1 MAVGFG
7 PVELLEDVVVDLLE
21 DVVVVDLLED
31 VVAELDLLD
40 VGLVDGVRLKGL
52 ASCNCTAKD
61 SNNVGCARQ
70 QGLFG
75 GLEYS

>member
-21 DVVVVDLLED
+21 DVVGVDLLED

-40 VGLVDGVRLKGL
+40 AGLVDGVRLKGL

-61 SNNVGCARQ
+61 SNNVACARQ

>member
-61 SNNVGCARQ
+61 SNNVGCAQQ

>member
-7 PVELLEDVVVDLLE
+7 PVELLED
-21 DVVVVDLLED
+21 VVVDLLED